1 MPIEFIISKF
11 LKNIPKIYDVNEN
24 LITEEKFLFEYNS
37 LKNYLLSNF
46 NNNSIIALKFEKD
59 YRYALT
65 ILACMEIG
73 LTYVPLHIDF
83 PIDRINQIKRIT
95 NFEVLLNNDLFNKI
109 IKSENKRHYKNRFIL
124 DGNKT
129 LYIMFTSGSTGEP
142 KGVEIKRE
150 SYLNFLLWLDSYF
163 DVNKND
169 TILNI
174 TEFTF
179 DVSLVD
185 IGLLLVKQTNII
197 FSNFKGNLFTLAA
210 EIEKYKISTIASVP
224 NNFSMMLVDELID
237 RIDLSSLK
245 YAFIAGSKF
254 PLSLYEKFDKFLP
267 KLQVY
272 NCFGPTEFTI
282 YCLVKKL
289 NDYNSDI
296 SKNTVSVGKAILNTK
311 FKVVD
316 DELNDIPKGRNGE
329 LIVSG
334 IQLMKGYKNNHSRTN
349 EAIVKIDGEFYY
361 RTGDTAFLD
370 SNANCYIVG
379 RKDDTV
385 KVSGFRVNLSDV
397 DSYIHKLKYI
407 KDSVTICIENNDN
420 PNYLISFVALNKG
433 KIISSSEIR
442 KNLKDLLPPFQ
453 IPKHL
458 EILQDFPL
466 NHSGKVC
473 KRTLRNKFVK
483 KYDI

>member
-1 MPIEFIISKF
+1 MAIELIINNF
-11 LKNIPKIYDVNEN
+11 LNNIPKIYDTNEN
-24 LITEEKFLFEYNS
+24 LITKDKFLFQYNA
-37 LKNYLLSNF
+37 LKNYLLCNF
-46 NNNSIIALKFEKD
+46 SDNSIVALQFEKD
-59 YRYALT
+59 YRYVLS

-83 PIDRINQIKRIT
+83 PSDRVNQIKKIT
-95 NFEVLLNNDLFNKI
+95 NFEATLNNDLFDKI
-109 IKSENKRHYKNRFIL
+109 MKIENKGCYKDSYIL
-124 DGNKT
+124 NDSKI

-150 SYLNFLLWLDSYF
+150 SYFNFLLWLDSYF

-169 TILNI
+169 ILLNT

-185 IGLLLVKQTNII
+185 IGLLLVKQTNIV
-197 FSNFKGNLFTLAA
+197 FSNFKNNIFNLAA
-210 EIEKYKISTIASVP
+210 EIEKYKVSIIATVP
-224 NNFSMMLVDELID
+224 NNFSMILVDELID
-237 RIDLSSLK
+237 RINLSSLK
-245 YAFIAGSKF
+245 FAFIAGSKF
-254 PLSLYEKFDKFLP
+254 PLSLYEKFDKYLTN
-267 KLQVY
+267 LQVY

-289 NDYNSDI
+289 NNQDFDI

-311 FKVVD
+311 FKIID
-316 DELNDIPKGRNGE
+316 NELNDMPEGENGE

-334 IQLMKGYKNNHSRTN
+334 IQLMNGYKNDTSKTD
-349 EAIVKIDGEFYY
+349 EAIVEINKELYY
-361 RTGDTAFLD
+361 RTGDMAFLD
-370 SNANCYIVG
+370 FNGNCYIVG

-397 DSYIHKLKYI
+397 DGYINKLAYV
-407 KDSVTICIENNDN
+407 KDSVTICIENEEK
-420 PNYLISFVALNKG
+420 PNYLVSFVALNKE
-433 KIISSSEIR
+433 KVASSEIR
-442 KNLKDLLPPFQ
+442 KNLKVFLPNFQ
-453 IPKHL
+453 VPKYIEL
-458 EILQDFPL
+458 VEDFPL

-473 KRTLRNKFVK
+473 KKKLKNKFVE